1 MLIKNGLEQ
10 PSQNLT
16 FSLKTLTSINRNNTF
31 CMKVLFSK
39 QEKIEILETA
49 ISWLVVFMM
58 LVYGTGKIMQFN
70 GATAIE
76 KTLPE
81 LTAMELMWAFYGY
94 SFPFAVT
101 IGLFEILGAI
111 ILFFKRTRIIGCFV
125 LSTILANIIIQ
136 DIVFE
141 VNKGALYAA
150 ILYQVFIFIILW
162 MNKTKVIAAITLLT
176 QYNKP
181 IQPLNKK
188 IIRLLILV
196 VSVIILFFVQH
207 YFSSL
212 MSSFH

>member
-1 MLIKNGLEQ
+1 
-10 PSQNLT
+10 
-16 FSLKTLTSINRNNTF
+16 
-31 CMKVLFSK
+31 MKISFSK
-39 QEKIEILETA
+39 QEKIELVETA
-49 ISWLVVFMM
+49 LTWLVVFMM
-58 LVYGTGKIMQFN
+58 SIYGVMKVLQFK
-70 GATAIE
+70 GAVNID
-76 KTLPE
+76 KTIPQ
-81 LTAMELMWAFYGY
+81 LTAMEIMWAFYGY
-94 SFPFAVT
+94 SFPFALT
-101 IGLFEILGAI
+101 IGVFEILGATL
-111 ILFFKRTRIIGCFV
+111 LFFKKTRLIGCFF
-125 LSTILANIIIQ
+125 LSTILINIIIQ

-181 IQPLNKK
+181 IRSLNKK